1 MLCFEAWITILTD
14 LQDFIM
20 ETTKQITKRILKIA
34 FPMAGARF
42 INMASVF
49 LGMIMIARLGHDV
62 LAAGALITA
71 SYFTVLVV
79 FMFVL
84 FSVGVVIG
92 RRYGAEEFSKIGEIF
107 QQGLLLALYL
117 AIPLILLFWY
127 FDRILYHFGQK
138 PELVAYVAQFFHAMV
153 WDALPAML
161 STTLSQLMFAI
172 TKIMNVVIAYVIG
185 IIVFV
190 IVAYALIFGHWGA
203 PHLGVAGFG
212 YGIVAQDVSM
222 VITLLIACLFQKDLK
237 RYCLFK
243 RCHWDW
249 SNMKRLWQVGWP
261 MSIQFG
267 GELIGFFAITV
278 LIGLIGVS
286 DLAAWQ
292 IVQQMMMVF
301 IVPIFSFAEA
311 SAIVVGHSMGAK
323 EYCNVN
329 KVNHISTGFA
339 LLFVVV
345 GMLIFIFLPRQLTH
359 IYVSQQGGQ
368 ITPVLIKTVST
379 LFFINAFVYL
389 ADSYRNLMSG
399 SLRGLYDTRFPMII
413 GIVVVWIVGV
423 LGGYILAFKAGLGV
437 YGFSAAQSIAF
448 AIGAVIMFYRWRWQ
462 IKALP

>member
-1 MLCFEAWITILTD
+1 
-14 LQDFIM
+14 M
-20 ETTKQITKRILKIA
+20 ETTKQIIKRILKIA

-49 LGMIMIARLGHDV
+49 IGMIMISRLGHEV

-92 RRYGAEEFSKIGEIF
+92 RRYGAQEYGRIGEVF

-117 AIPLILLFWY
+117 TIPLILLFWY
-127 FDRILYHFGQK
+127 FDRILYYFGQD
-138 PELVAYVAQFFHAMV
+138 PLLVRYVGQFFHAMV

-161 STTLSQLMFAI
+161 STVLSQLMFAI
-172 TKIMNVVIAYVIG
+172 TKILNVIIAYVIG
-185 IIVFV
+185 IVVFLV
-190 IVAYALIFGHWGA
+190 VAYTLIFGHWGA
-203 PHLGVAGFG
+203 PQLGVAGFG
-212 YGIVAQDVSM
+212 YGIVAQDISM
-222 VITLLIACLFQKDLK
+222 VLVLFIACLFQKDFK
-237 RYCLFK
+237 RYNLFK
-243 RCHWDW
+243 HCQW
-249 SNMKRLWQVGWP
+249 SGHVIKRLWQVGWP

-267 GELIGFFAITV
+267 GELVGFFAITV
-278 LIGLIGVS
+278 LIGLIGVNE
-286 DLAAWQ
+286 LAAWQ

-323 EYCNVN
+323 EYFNVN

-339 LLFVVV
+339 MMFVII
-345 GMLIFIFLPRQLTH
+345 GMLIFIFLPHQLTH
-359 IYVSQQGGQ
+359 IYVSQQGGHV
-368 ITPVLIKTVST
+368 TPLLIKTVTT

-399 SLRGLYDTRFPMII
+399 SLRGLYDTRFPMLVGII
-413 GIVVVWIVGV
+413 VVWIFGVV
-423 LGGYILAFKAGLGV
+423 LGYFLAFKMGLGV
-437 YGFSAAQSIAF
+437 YGFSTAQVIAF
-448 AIGAVIMFYRWRWQ
+448 TIGAAIMFYRWRWQ
-462 IKALP
+462 VKALSSK

>member
-1 MLCFEAWITILTD
+1 
-14 LQDFIM
+14 M

-49 LGMIMIARLGHDV
+49 IGMIMIARLGHDV

-84 FSVGVVIG
+84 FSVGVVVG
-92 RRYGAEEFSKIGEIF
+92 RYFGAKDYVKIGEVF
-107 QQGLLLALYL
+107 QQGLLLAVYL
-117 AIPLILLFWY
+117 AVPLVLLFWY
-127 FDRILYHFGQK
+127 FDRILYHFGQD
-138 PELVAYVAQFFHAMV
+138 PHLVGYVGEFFHAMV

-172 TKIMNVVIAYVIG
+172 TKILN
-185 IIVFV
+185 V
-190 IVAYALIFGHWGA
+190 IVAYIVGIVVFIIMAYALIFGHWGA

-212 YGIVAQDVSM
+212 YALVAQDTSM
-222 VITLLIACLFQKDLK
+222 VITLFVATLLQKDLK
-237 RYCLFK
+237 PFQLFK
-243 RCHWDW
+243 RYQHWDW
-249 SNMKRLWQVGWP
+249 SIMQRLWQVGWP

-267 GELIGFFAITV
+267 GELVGFFAITV

-323 EYCNVN
+323 DYLNIN

-345 GMLIFIFLPRQLTH
+345 GMLMFILMPGHLTH
-359 IYVSQQGGQ
+359 IYVNQQGGS
-368 ITPVLIKTVST
+368 ITPQLLTTVST

-399 SLRGLYDTRFPMII
+399 SLRGLYDTRFPMLI
-413 GIVVVWIVGV
+413 GIVVVWLFGVG
-423 LGGYILAFKAGLGV
+423 LGYVLAFKAGLGV
-437 YGFSAAQSIAF
+437 YGFSTAQVVAF
-448 AIGAVIMFYRWRWQ
+448 TLGAVIVWLRWRWQ
-462 IKALP
+462 IKVLLR